1 MFAQIQVPDTPAAV
15 KNGPDG
21 ISHSLSCPST
31 WSIETYVEY
40 DRENLLVR
48 WSENEVDLTRIM
60 TFVKKSAEIQR
71 RLRHFAV
78 FSRLPAAS

>member
-1 MFAQIQVPDTPAAV
+1 MFAQIQVPGTPAAV

-21 ISHSLSCPST
+21 ISHSLTRPST
-31 WSIETYVEY
+31 WFIETYVVY
-40 DRENLLVR
+40 DRENLLVP
-48 WSENEVDLTRIM
+48 WSENEVDLIQIM

-78 FSRLPAAS
+78 FSRLPATS